1 MSNRFNDREF
11 VETEFV
17 KYKKSAKKASKNET
31 NNLSKDNEIVVLQKR
46 VEDLEMKLVAMIK
59 LYESHTKSFDDFLAA
74 LRKSQLQDVRAKEK
88 AYNMIGSNLQGG
100 LKMFMDESRRSAL
113 QMVSYSSRKIGMDYK
128 STKYKYGEK
137 SYNVGK

>member
-1 MSNRFNDREF
+1 MSKSIINSGSYESQLAYR
-11 VETEFV
+11 
-17 KYKKSAKKASKNET
+17 KKKDIKNE
-31 NNLSKDNEIVVLQKR
+31 NNDLSKDDKIIVLQKR

-59 LYESHTKSFDDFLAA
+59 LYEGQNKNFNDFLAA

-113 QMVSYSSRKIGMDYK
+113 QMVSYSSKKIGMDYK